1 MEHVFNVLEILGKWH
16 VENVPHGI
24 PSQVRC
30 VSFAEQTSSTFRL
43 WLLTFCFW
51 ESLQISQNESSDRKI
66 PLARPATSV
75 RGSARSSQPAQSSV
89 RQAAPDEAGFEGMR
103 FALAADPVPEETLI
117 FLGDRSE
124 LDRTSKELG
133 MPAPLPSQASSSELK
148 AAAGVVSQ
156 ISRRRPAA
164 RPDRFLPFSAP
175 DLDDSELAELT
186 ETLRAGWLSAGPKT
200 RQFEQEFAKFVGAK
214 HAIAVNNGTTAF
226 RLALQAVHLRSGDE
240 VIMSPFAPVAAA
252 ELVRA
257 IGAVPR
263 FVDVTENGLHL
274 SPELFAAAINERTRA
289 VMISHVAGLPAE
301 MDDLL
306 AIARQHG
313 LLVIEDAGQA
323 LPATY
328 RHHKVGAFGDVSVFT
343 FFAQKA
349 LSLGE
354 GGFICT
360 NNTPLADRCRLLV
373 MSPWELT
380 PPSLEDEPEVSAMET
395 MTTDP
400 AQMTLVEGVSLL
412 SSNGRLRRGRGA
424 SKSAAFD
431 DAQML
436 ALSSDGYQ
444 ASMCDL
450 SSAVGLA
457 QLRKATVMWQRRRE
471 IAVTYNVSF
480 SRSVEL
486 QCPADRSDSQHA
498 WHLYLLRLNLQR
510 LRCSRNQFLAELR
523 ARGIGATVMPPPLHL
538 QATYEALGYQPESCP
553 IATQEYAR
561 EISLPIYS
569 RMTDDDVQSVIDAV
583 EGIMKRFRAI
593 PNLPR

>member
-1 MEHVFNVLEILGKWH
+1 M
-16 VENVPHGI
+16 P
-24 PSQVRC
+24 
-30 VSFAEQTSSTFRL
+30 
-43 WLLTFCFW
+43 
-51 ESLQISQNESSDRKI
+51 
-66 PLARPATSV
+66 PA
-75 RGSARSSQPAQSSV
+75 
-89 RQAAPDEAGFEGMR
+89 
-103 FALAADPVPEETLI
+103 
-117 FLGDRSE
+117 
-124 LDRTSKELG
+124 
-133 MPAPLPSQASSSELK
+133 LPSQADSSESN
-148 AAAGVVSQ
+148 APADPVSRD
-156 ISRRRPAA
+156 SRRWSTA
-164 RPDRFLPFSAP
+164 RTDRFLPFSAP
-175 DLDDSELAELT
+175 DLDESELFELT
-186 ETLRAGWLSAGPKT
+186 ETLRSGWLSAGPKT

-226 RLALQAVHLRSGDE
+226 RLTLQAVNLQPGDE

-257 IGAVPR
+257 AGAVPR
-263 FVDVTENGLHL
+263 FVDVTERGLHL
-274 SPELFAAAINERTRA
+274 SPELLASAINEQTRA

-301 MDDLL
+301 MDELL
-306 AIARQHG
+306 AIARRHG

-328 RHHKVGAFGDVSVFT
+328 RHHKVGALGDVSCFT

-360 NNTPLADRCRLLV
+360 NDARLADRCRLLV
-373 MSPWELT
+373 MSPWEMM
-380 PPSLEDEPEVSAMET
+380 PPSLDDELDDSTVDTTSNMSARSTGEGTSSVS
-395 MTTDP
+395 
-400 AQMTLVEGVSLL
+400 GS
-412 SSNGRLRRGRGA
+412 GRLRRGRGA

-431 DAQML
+431 EAQLL

-480 SRSVEL
+480 SRSVDL

-538 QATYEALGYQPESCP
+538 QASYAALGYQPESCP
-553 IATQEYAR
+553 VATQEYAR

-569 RMTDDDVQSVIDAV
+569 RMTDDDTQRVIDAV
-583 EGIMKRFRAI
+583 EGILKRFRAI

>member
-1 MEHVFNVLEILGKWH
+1 M
-16 VENVPHGI
+16 P
-24 PSQVRC
+24 
-30 VSFAEQTSSTFRL
+30 
-43 WLLTFCFW
+43 
-51 ESLQISQNESSDRKI
+51 
-66 PLARPATSV
+66 PA
-75 RGSARSSQPAQSSV
+75 
-89 RQAAPDEAGFEGMR
+89 
-103 FALAADPVPEETLI
+103 
-117 FLGDRSE
+117 
-124 LDRTSKELG
+124 
-133 MPAPLPSQASSSELK
+133 LPSMAGSSEL
-148 AAAGVVSQ
+148 AAHVEVASHL
-156 ISRRRPAA
+156 SRSRGPARA
-164 RPDRFLPFSAP
+164 DRFLPFSAP
-175 DLDDSELAELT
+175 DLDESELSELT

-226 RLALQAVHLRSGDE
+226 RLTMQAVELKPGDE

-252 ELVRA
+252 ELARA
-257 IGAVPR
+257 VGAVPR
-263 FVDVTENGLHL
+263 FVDVTERGLHL
-274 SPELFAAAINERTRA
+274 SPELLCSAINERTRA
-289 VMISHVAGLPAE
+289 VLISHVAGLPAE

-306 AIARQHG
+306 TIARRRG

-328 RHHKVGAFGDVSVFT
+328 RHHKVGALGDVSCFT

-360 NNTPLADRCRLLV
+360 NDARLADRCRLLV

-380 PPSLEDEPEVSAMET
+380 PPSLEDES
-395 MTTDP
+395 DD
-400 AQMTLVEGVSLL
+400 
-412 SSNGRLRRGRGA
+412 SSIEAASVNGLARTSGTATNISGSGRPRRGRSA
-424 SKSAAFD
+424 SRSAAFD
-431 DAQML
+431 EAQLL

-450 SSAVGLA
+450 SAAVGLA
-457 QLRKATVMWQRRRE
+457 QLRKATAMWQRRRE
-471 IAVTYNVSF
+471 IAVTYNVLF
-480 SRSVEL
+480 SRFVEL

-538 QATYEALGYQPESCP
+538 QPAYESLGYQPESCP
-553 IATQEYAR
+553 VATQEYAR

-569 RMTDDDVQSVIDAV
+569 RMSDDDVRRVTDSVESIV
-583 EGIMKRFRAI
+583 KRFRAI

>member
-1 MEHVFNVLEILGKWH
+1 M
-16 VENVPHGI
+16 
-24 PSQVRC
+24 PS
-30 VSFAEQTSSTFRL
+30 
-43 WLLTFCFW
+43 
-51 ESLQISQNESSDRKI
+51 
-66 PLARPATSV
+66 
-75 RGSARSSQPAQSSV
+75 
-89 RQAAPDEAGFEGMR
+89 
-103 FALAADPVPEETLI
+103 
-117 FLGDRSE
+117 
-124 LDRTSKELG
+124 
-133 MPAPLPSQASSSELK
+133 LPSQAGTLERV
-148 AAAGVVSQ
+148 A
-156 ISRRRPAA
+156 SRDSRSRATSRA
-164 RPDRFLPFSAP
+164 DRFLPFSAP
-175 DLDDSELAELT
+175 DLDESELAELT

-200 RQFEQEFAKFVGAK
+200 RQFEQEFAKFVGVK

-226 RLALQAVHLRSGDE
+226 RLTLQVLDLKPGDE
-240 VIMSPFAPVAAA
+240 VIMSPFAPVAAS

-257 IGAVPR
+257 LGAVPK
-263 FVDVTENGLHL
+263 FVDVTERGLHL
-274 SPELFAAAINERTRA
+274 SPELLPSAITEHTRA

-306 AIARQHG
+306 MIARRHG

-328 RHHKVGAFGDVSVFT
+328 RHHQVGALGDVTCFT

-360 NNTPLADRCRLLV
+360 NNASIAERCRVLV
-373 MSPWELT
+373 MSPWDLL
-380 PPSLEDEPEVSAMET
+380 PPSLEDEPDFSTSDTIAIAASTKTVS
-395 MTTDP
+395 DLHLP
-400 AQMTLVEGVSLL
+400 L
-412 SSNGRLRRGRGA
+412 SASSRTRRG
-424 SKSAAFD
+424 KSAAKSAMFD

-450 SSAVGLA
+450 SAAVGIA

-480 SRSVEL
+480 SRMVEL
-486 QCPADRSDSQHA
+486 QCPADRADSQHA

-538 QATYEALGYQPESCP
+538 QPAYESLGYQPESCP

-569 RMTDDDVQSVIDAV
+569 RMSDDDTQRVMDAV
-583 EGIMKRFRAI
+583 ESIVKRFRAI

>member
-1 MEHVFNVLEILGKWH
+1 M
-16 VENVPHGI
+16 
-24 PSQVRC
+24 S
-30 VSFAEQTSSTFRL
+30 
-43 WLLTFCFW
+43 
-51 ESLQISQNESSDRKI
+51 
-66 PLARPATSV
+66 
-75 RGSARSSQPAQSSV
+75 
-89 RQAAPDEAGFEGMR
+89 
-103 FALAADPVPEETLI
+103 
-117 FLGDRSE
+117 
-124 LDRTSKELG
+124 
-133 MPAPLPSQASSSELK
+133 APLPSQAGSSELH
-148 AAAGVVSQ
+148 APAGFAPRE
-156 ISRRRPAA
+156 SRPRLAVRS
-164 RPDRFLPFSAP
+164 DRFLPFSAP
-175 DLDDSELAELT
+175 DLDESELAELT

-200 RQFEQEFAKFVGAK
+200 RQFEQEFAKFVSAK

-226 RLALQAVHLRSGDE
+226 RLTLQAVNLQPGDE

-263 FVDVTENGLHL
+263 FVDVTERGLHL
-274 SPELFAAAINERTRA
+274 SPELFSAAINDRTRA
-289 VMISHVAGLPAE
+289 VLISHVAGLPAE
-301 MDDLL
+301 MDDLMT
-306 AIARQHG
+306 IARRRG

-328 RHHKVGAFGDVSVFT
+328 RHHKVGALGDVTCFT

-360 NNTPLADRCRLLV
+360 NDARLADRCRLLV
-373 MSPWELT
+373 MSPWELM
-380 PPSLEDEPEVSAMET
+380 PPSLEDQPEDSRTDALSQTTASAMS
-395 MTTDP
+395 
-400 AQMTLVEGVSLL
+400 AISGS
-412 SSNGRLRRGRGA
+412 GRMRRGRGVA
-424 SKSAAFD
+424 KSAAFD
-431 DAQML
+431 EAQLL

-450 SSAVGLA
+450 SAAVGLA
-457 QLRKATVMWQRRRE
+457 QLRKATAMWQRRRE

-480 SRSVEL
+480 SRFVEL

-538 QATYEALGYQPESCP
+538 QATYAPLGYQPESCP
-553 IATQEYAR
+553 VATQEYAR

-569 RMTDDDVQSVIDAV
+569 RMTDDDVQLVIDAV
-583 EGIMKRFRAI
+583 EGIVKRFRAI

>member
-1 MEHVFNVLEILGKWH
+1 M
-16 VENVPHGI
+16 P
-24 PSQVRC
+24 PS
-30 VSFAEQTSSTFRL
+30 
-43 WLLTFCFW
+43 
-51 ESLQISQNESSDRKI
+51 
-66 PLARPATSV
+66 
-75 RGSARSSQPAQSSV
+75 
-89 RQAAPDEAGFEGMR
+89 
-103 FALAADPVPEETLI
+103 
-117 FLGDRSE
+117 
-124 LDRTSKELG
+124 
-133 MPAPLPSQASSSELK
+133 PSQAGSSERTALRELR
-148 AAAGVVSQ
+148 
-156 ISRRRPAA
+156 SRATA
-164 RPDRFLPFSAP
+164 RADRFLPFSGP
-175 DLDDSELAELT
+175 DLDESELAELT
-186 ETLRAGWLSAGPKT
+186 ETLRAGWLSTGPKT
-200 RQFEQEFAKFVGAK
+200 RQFEQEFAKFVGVK
-214 HAIAVNNGTTAF
+214 HAVAVNNGTTAF
-226 RLALQAVHLRSGDE
+226 RLALQALDLKPGHE

-257 IGAVPR
+257 WGAVPK
-263 FVDVTENGLHL
+263 FVDVTERGLHL
-274 SPELFAAAINERTRA
+274 SPELLPQAITEQTRA
-289 VMISHVAGLPAE
+289 VLISHVAGLPAE

-306 AIARQHG
+306 MIARRHG

-328 RHHKVGAFGDVSVFT
+328 RHQKVGGLGDVTCFT

-360 NNTPLADRCRLLV
+360 NNASVADRCRVLV
-373 MSPWELT
+373 MSPWDLV
-380 PPSLEDEPEVSAMET
+380 PPTLEDEPEFSA
-395 MTTDP
+395 TDTV
-400 AQMTLVEGVSLL
+400 ATL
-412 SSNGRLRRGRGA
+412 SSTNTVSGLANLPASSPRSRRGKSG

-431 DAQML
+431 DAQLL

-450 SSAVGLA
+450 AAAVGLA
-457 QLRKATVMWQRRRE
+457 QLRKATAMWQRRRE
-471 IAVTYNVSF
+471 IAVTYNVAF
-480 SRSVEL
+480 SRMAEL

-538 QATYEALGYQPESCP
+538 QSAYASLGYQPESCP

-569 RMTDDDVQSVIDAV
+569 RMSDDDTQRVIAAV
-583 EGIMKRFRAI
+583 ESIVKRFRAI

>member
-1 MEHVFNVLEILGKWH
+1 
-16 VENVPHGI
+16 
-24 PSQVRC
+24 
-30 VSFAEQTSSTFRL
+30 
-43 WLLTFCFW
+43 
-51 ESLQISQNESSDRKI
+51 
-66 PLARPATSV
+66 
-75 RGSARSSQPAQSSV
+75 
-89 RQAAPDEAGFEGMR
+89 
-103 FALAADPVPEETLI
+103 
-117 FLGDRSE
+117 
-124 LDRTSKELG
+124 
-133 MPAPLPSQASSSELK
+133 MPPPLPFPAGSSELTDS
-148 AAAGVVSQ
+148 AFPG
-156 ISRRRPAA
+156 SREPRPRHAA
-164 RPDRFLPFSAP
+164 RAERFVPFSAP

-186 ETLRAGWLSAGPKT
+186 ETLRAGWLSTGPKT

-226 RLALQAVHLRSGDE
+226 RLALQAVNLKPGDE

-257 IGAVPR
+257 VGATPR
-263 FVDVTENGLHL
+263 FVDVTERGLHL
-274 SPELFAAAINERTRA
+274 SPELFASAINENTRA
-289 VMISHVAGLPAE
+289 VLISHVAGLPAE
-301 MDDLL
+301 MDELL

-328 RHHKVGAFGDVSVFT
+328 RHHKVGALGDVSVFT

-360 NNTPLADRCRLLV
+360 NQAPLADRCRLLV
-373 MSPWELT
+373 MSPWDLT
-380 PPSLEDEPEVSAMET
+380 PPPLDDEPNRSADDT
-395 MTTDP
+395 VHFGSTTHSMP
-400 AQMTLVEGVSLL
+400 ERASPL
-412 SSNGRLRRGRGA
+412 SDNGRLRRGRGSA
-424 SKSAAFD
+424 KSAAYD
-431 DAQML
+431 DAQLL

-450 SSAVGLA
+450 SAAVGLA
-457 QLRKATVMWQRRRE
+457 QLRKATAMWQRRRE

-480 SRSVEL
+480 SRFVDL

-523 ARGIGATVMPPPLHL
+523 SHGIGATVMPPPLHM
-538 QATYEALGYQPESCP
+538 QPSYAALGYQPESCP
-553 IATQEYAR
+553 VATQEYSR

-569 RMTDDDVQSVIDAV
+569 RMTDDDVQHVIDVV
-583 EGIMKRFRAI
+583 EGIIKRFRAI

>member
-1 MEHVFNVLEILGKWH
+1 MCPAVCGPMIGPLKDSKM
-16 VENVPHGI
+16 P
-24 PSQVRC
+24 PS
-30 VSFAEQTSSTFRL
+30 
-43 WLLTFCFW
+43 
-51 ESLQISQNESSDRKI
+51 
-66 PLARPATSV
+66 
-75 RGSARSSQPAQSSV
+75 
-89 RQAAPDEAGFEGMR
+89 
-103 FALAADPVPEETLI
+103 
-117 FLGDRSE
+117 
-124 LDRTSKELG
+124 
-133 MPAPLPSQASSSELK
+133 PSQAGALERVALREPRSR
-148 AAAGVVSQ
+148 AA
-156 ISRRRPAA
+156 SRANH
-164 RPDRFLPFSAP
+164 FLPFSAP
-175 DLDDSELAELT
+175 DLDETELAELT

-200 RQFEQEFAKFVGAK
+200 RQFEQEFAKFVGVK

-226 RLALQAVHLRSGDE
+226 RLALQALDFKPGDE
-240 VIMSPFAPVAAA
+240 VIMSPFAPVAAS

-257 IGAVPR
+257 LGAIPI
-263 FVDVTENGLHL
+263 FVDVTERGLHL
-274 SPELFAAAINERTRA
+274 SPELLPHAITEHTRA

-306 AIARQHG
+306 TIARRHG

-328 RHHKVGAFGDVSVFT
+328 RHHQVGGLGDVTCFT

-360 NNTPLADRCRLLV
+360 NSATIADRCRVLV
-373 MSPWELT
+373 MSPWDLM
-380 PPSLEDEPEVSAMET
+380 PPTLEDEPEFSA
-395 MTTDP
+395 TDTI
-400 AQMTLVEGVSLL
+400 AIASLTKTATDL
-412 SSNGRLRRGRGA
+412 TSPIAGNGRTRRGKNS

-450 SSAVGLA
+450 SAAVGIA

-480 SRSVEL
+480 SRMAEL
-486 QCPADRSDSQHA
+486 QCPADRADSQHA
-498 WHLYLLRLNLQR
+498 WHLYLLSLNLQR

-538 QATYEALGYQPESCP
+538 QSAYESLGYQPESCP

-569 RMTDDDVQSVIDAV
+569 RMSDDDTQRVIDAV
-583 EGIMKRFRAI
+583 EGIVKRFRAI

>member
-1 MEHVFNVLEILGKWH
+1 
-16 VENVPHGI
+16 
-24 PSQVRC
+24 
-30 VSFAEQTSSTFRL
+30 
-43 WLLTFCFW
+43 
-51 ESLQISQNESSDRKI
+51 
-66 PLARPATSV
+66 
-75 RGSARSSQPAQSSV
+75 
-89 RQAAPDEAGFEGMR
+89 
-103 FALAADPVPEETLI
+103 
-117 FLGDRSE
+117 
-124 LDRTSKELG
+124 
-133 MPAPLPSQASSSELK
+133 MPAPLPFQASSSELN
-148 AAAGVVSQ
+148 ATAGSVSRE
-156 ISRRRPAA
+156 SRRRPAVHT
-164 RPDRFLPFSAP
+164 DRFLPFSAP
-175 DLDDSELAELT
+175 DLDESELSELT

-200 RQFEQEFAKFVGAK
+200 RQFEQEFAKFIGAK

-226 RLALQAVHLRSGDE
+226 RLTLQAVHLQPGDE

-252 ELVRA
+252 EMVRA
-257 IGAVPR
+257 AGAVPR
-263 FVDVTENGLHL
+263 FVDVTERGLHI
-274 SPELFAAAINERTRA
+274 SPELLASAINDHTRA
-289 VMISHVAGLPAE
+289 VMVSHVAGLPAE

-306 AIARQHG
+306 TIARRNG

-328 RHHKVGAFGDVSVFT
+328 RHHKVGALGDVSCFT

-360 NNTPLADRCRLLV
+360 NDAHLADRCRLLV
-373 MSPWELT
+373 MSPWELL
-380 PPSLEDEPEVSAMET
+380 PPSLEDEPDDLTTVAGKTNSSARMPT
-395 MTTDP
+395 
-400 AQMTLVEGVSLL
+400 EGTSPITG
-412 SSNGRLRRGRGA
+412 SGRMRRGRGA
-424 SKSAAFD
+424 SKSDVFD
-431 DAQML
+431 DAQLL

-450 SSAVGLA
+450 SAAVGLA
-457 QLRKATVMWQRRRE
+457 QLRKATAMWQRRRE

-480 SRSVEL
+480 SRFVEL

-538 QATYEALGYQPESCP
+538 QASYATLGYQPESCP
-553 IATQEYAR
+553 VATQEYAR

-569 RMTDDDVQSVIDAV
+569 RMTDDDVQRVIDAV
-583 EGIMKRFRAI
+583 ESILKRFRAI

>member
-1 MEHVFNVLEILGKWH
+1 
-16 VENVPHGI
+16 
-24 PSQVRC
+24 
-30 VSFAEQTSSTFRL
+30 
-43 WLLTFCFW
+43 
-51 ESLQISQNESSDRKI
+51 
-66 PLARPATSV
+66 
-75 RGSARSSQPAQSSV
+75 
-89 RQAAPDEAGFEGMR
+89 
-103 FALAADPVPEETLI
+103 
-117 FLGDRSE
+117 
-124 LDRTSKELG
+124 
-133 MPAPLPSQASSSELK
+133 MPSSSMTGSLERVALREPRPR
-148 AAAGVVSQ
+148 AA
-156 ISRRRPAA
+156 SRA
-164 RPDRFLPFSAP
+164 DRFLPFSAP
-175 DLDDSELAELT
+175 DLDESELAELT

-200 RQFEQEFAKFVGAK
+200 RQFEQEFGKFVGVK

-226 RLALQAVHLRSGDE
+226 RLALQALSLKPGDE
-240 VIMSPFAPVAAA
+240 VIMSPFAPVAAS

-257 IGAVPR
+257 MAAVPIV
-263 FVDVTENGLHL
+263 VDVTERGLHL
-274 SPELFAAAINERTRA
+274 SPELLPQAITEHTRA

-301 MDDLL
+301 MDELL
-306 AIARQHG
+306 RIARQHG

-328 RHHKVGAFGDVSVFT
+328 RHHQVGDLGDVTCFT

-360 NNTPLADRCRLLV
+360 NSASIADRCRMLV
-373 MSPWELT
+373 MSPWDLLPPALEDDPGFATSDTVAIGPSKRSTNELT
-380 PPSLEDEPEVSAMET
+380 SPSSA
-395 MTTDP
+395 
-400 AQMTLVEGVSLL
+400 
-412 SSNGRLRRGRGA
+412 NGRARRVKEG

-450 SSAVGLA
+450 SASVGLA
-457 QLRKATVMWQRRRE
+457 QLRKATKMWQRRRE

-480 SRSVEL
+480 SRMVEL
-486 QCPADRSDSQHA
+486 QCPADRADSQHA

-538 QATYEALGYQPESCP
+538 QPAYELLGYQPESCP

-569 RMTDDDVQSVIDAV
+569 RMSDDDTQRVIDAV
-583 EGIMKRFRAI
+583 EGIVKRFRAI

>member
-1 MEHVFNVLEILGKWH
+1 M
-16 VENVPHGI
+16 P
-24 PSQVRC
+24 PS
-30 VSFAEQTSSTFRL
+30 
-43 WLLTFCFW
+43 
-51 ESLQISQNESSDRKI
+51 
-66 PLARPATSV
+66 
-75 RGSARSSQPAQSSV
+75 
-89 RQAAPDEAGFEGMR
+89 
-103 FALAADPVPEETLI
+103 
-117 FLGDRSE
+117 
-124 LDRTSKELG
+124 
-133 MPAPLPSQASSSELK
+133 PSQAGTLERVASRDSRSR
-148 AAAGVVSQ
+148 AA
-156 ISRRRPAA
+156 SRA
-164 RPDRFLPFSAP
+164 DRFLPFSAP
-175 DLDDSELAELT
+175 DLDESELAELT

-200 RQFEQEFAKFVGAK
+200 RQFEQEFAKFVGVK

-226 RLALQAVHLRSGDE
+226 RLTLQVLDLKPGDE
-240 VIMSPFAPVAAA
+240 VIMSPFAPVAAS

-257 IGAVPR
+257 LGAVPK
-263 FVDVTENGLHL
+263 FVDVTERGLHL
-274 SPELFAAAINERTRA
+274 SPELLPHAITEHTRA

-306 AIARQHG
+306 MIARRHG

-328 RHHKVGAFGDVSVFT
+328 RHHQVGGLGDVTCFT

-360 NNTPLADRCRLLV
+360 NNASIAERCRVLV
-373 MSPWELT
+373 MSPWDLL
-380 PPSLEDEPEVSAMET
+380 PPSLVDEPDFSTSDTITIAASMKTVS
-395 MTTDP
+395 DLHLP
-400 AQMTLVEGVSLL
+400 L
-412 SSNGRLRRGRGA
+412 SASSRTRRE
-424 SKSAAFD
+424 KSAAKSAMFD

-450 SSAVGLA
+450 SAAVGIA

-480 SRSVEL
+480 SRMVEL
-486 QCPADRSDSQHA
+486 QCPADRADSQHA

-538 QATYEALGYQPESCP
+538 QPAYESLGYQPESCP

-569 RMTDDDVQSVIDAV
+569 RMSDDDTQRVIDAV
-583 EGIMKRFRAI
+583 ESIVKRFRAI

>member
-1 MEHVFNVLEILGKWH
+1 ML
-16 VENVPHGI
+16 
-24 PSQVRC
+24 S
-30 VSFAEQTSSTFRL
+30 
-43 WLLTFCFW
+43 
-51 ESLQISQNESSDRKI
+51 
-66 PLARPATSV
+66 
-75 RGSARSSQPAQSSV
+75 
-89 RQAAPDEAGFEGMR
+89 
-103 FALAADPVPEETLI
+103 
-117 FLGDRSE
+117 
-124 LDRTSKELG
+124 
-133 MPAPLPSQASSSELK
+133 PLPSQAGSLEPN
-148 AAAGVVSQ
+148 ATAGSVSRE
-156 ISRRRPAA
+156 SRLRPAA
-164 RPDRFLPFSAP
+164 RTDRFLPFSAP
-175 DLDDSELAELT
+175 DLDETELSELT
-186 ETLRAGWLSAGPKT
+186 ETLRAGWLSTGPKT

-226 RLALQAVHLRSGDE
+226 RLTLQAVHLQPGDE

-252 ELVRA
+252 EMVRA
-257 IGAVPR
+257 AGAVPR
-263 FVDVTENGLHL
+263 FVDVTERGLHL
-274 SPELFAAAINERTRA
+274 SPELFSSAINEKTRA
-289 VMISHVAGLPAE
+289 VLISHVAGLPAE

-306 AIARQHG
+306 TLARRNG

-328 RHHKVGAFGDVSVFT
+328 RHHKVGALGDVSCFT

-360 NNTPLADRCRLLV
+360 NDARLADRCRLLV
-373 MSPWELT
+373 MSPWELL
-380 PPSLEDEPEVSAMET
+380 PPSLEDEPDNSTNSASAANASSRMLT
-395 MTTDP
+395 
-400 AQMTLVEGVSLL
+400 EGTSPI
-412 SSNGRLRRGRGA
+412 SGSGRMRRGRGA
-424 SKSAAFD
+424 SKPDVFD
-431 DAQML
+431 DAQLL

-450 SSAVGLA
+450 SAAVGLA
-457 QLRKATVMWQRRRE
+457 QLRKATAMWQRRRE

-480 SRSVEL
+480 SRFVEL

-538 QATYEALGYQPESCP
+538 QATYATLGYQPESCP
-553 IATQEYAR
+553 VATQEYAR

-569 RMTDDDVQSVIDAV
+569 RMTDADTQSVIDAV
-583 EGIMKRFRAI
+583 EGILKRFRAI

>member
-1 MEHVFNVLEILGKWH
+1 
-16 VENVPHGI
+16 
-24 PSQVRC
+24 
-30 VSFAEQTSSTFRL
+30 
-43 WLLTFCFW
+43 
-51 ESLQISQNESSDRKI
+51 
-66 PLARPATSV
+66 
-75 RGSARSSQPAQSSV
+75 
-89 RQAAPDEAGFEGMR
+89 
-103 FALAADPVPEETLI
+103 
-117 FLGDRSE
+117 
-124 LDRTSKELG
+124 
-133 MPAPLPSQASSSELK
+133 MPAPLPTQAGSSELN
-148 AAAGVVSQ
+148 AASGSVSRE
-156 ISRRRPAA
+156 SRPRPAA
-164 RPDRFLPFSAP
+164 RTDRFLPFSAP
-175 DLDDSELAELT
+175 DLDETELSELT

-226 RLALQAVHLRSGDE
+226 RLTMQAVHLQPGDE

-252 ELVRA
+252 EMVRA
-257 IGAVPR
+257 AGAVPR
-263 FVDVTENGLHL
+263 FVDVTERGLHI
-274 SPELFAAAINERTRA
+274 SPELLASAINEQTRA
-289 VMISHVAGLPAE
+289 VMVSHVAGLPAE

-306 AIARQHG
+306 TIARRHG

-328 RHHKVGAFGDVSVFT
+328 RHHKVGALGDVSCFT

-360 NNTPLADRCRLLV
+360 NDARLADRCRLLV
-373 MSPWELT
+373 MSPWEML
-380 PPSLEDEPEVSAMET
+380 PPSLEDEPDDFTSAAAAATNSSARML
-395 MTTDP
+395 TDG
-400 AQMTLVEGVSLL
+400 TGLISGS
-412 SSNGRLRRGRGA
+412 GRMRRGRGA
-424 SKSAAFD
+424 SKSEVFD
-431 DAQML
+431 DAQLL

-457 QLRKATVMWQRRRE
+457 QLRKATAMWQRRRE

-480 SRSVEL
+480 SRFVEL

-538 QATYEALGYQPESCP
+538 QVSYASLGYQPESCP
-553 IATQEYAR
+553 VATQEYAR

-569 RMTDDDVQSVIDAV
+569 RMTDDDTQRVIDAV
-583 EGIMKRFRAI
+583 ESILKRFHAI

>member
-1 MEHVFNVLEILGKWH
+1 
-16 VENVPHGI
+16 
-24 PSQVRC
+24 
-30 VSFAEQTSSTFRL
+30 
-43 WLLTFCFW
+43 
-51 ESLQISQNESSDRKI
+51 
-66 PLARPATSV
+66 
-75 RGSARSSQPAQSSV
+75 
-89 RQAAPDEAGFEGMR
+89 
-103 FALAADPVPEETLI
+103 
-117 FLGDRSE
+117 
-124 LDRTSKELG
+124 
-133 MPAPLPSQASSSELK
+133 MPPPLPSTAGSSELTDSTLP
-148 AAAGVVSQ
+148 G
-156 ISRRRPAA
+156 SRESRPRIAVRA
-164 RPDRFLPFSAP
+164 ERFVPFSAP
-175 DLDDSELAELT
+175 DLDESELSELT

-200 RQFEQEFAKFVGAK
+200 RQFEQEFAKFIGAK

-226 RLALQAVHLRSGDE
+226 RLALQAVNLKPGDE

-257 IGAVPR
+257 AGAVPQ
-263 FVDVTENGLHL
+263 FVDVTERGLHL
-274 SPELFAAAINERTRA
+274 SPELFATAINENTRA
-289 VMISHVAGLPAE
+289 VLVSHVAGLPAE

-328 RHHKVGAFGDVSVFT
+328 RRHKVGALGDVSVFT

-360 NNTPLADRCRLLV
+360 NSTPVADRCRLLA
-373 MSPWELT
+373 MSPWDLT
-380 PPSLEDEPEVSAMET
+380 PPALDDEPDVST
-395 MTTDP
+395 MPVSSSTHTTP
-400 AQMTLVEGVSLL
+400 ERASPFSG
-412 SSNGRLRRGRGA
+412 NGRGRRGR
-424 SKSAAFD
+424 STSSSVAFD
-431 DAQML
+431 DAQLL

-450 SSAVGLA
+450 SAAVGLA
-457 QLRKATVMWQRRRE
+457 QLRKATTMWQRRRE

-480 SRSVEL
+480 SRFVEL

-523 ARGIGATVMPPPLHL
+523 ARGIGATVMPPPLHM
-538 QATYEALGYQPESCP
+538 QPSYAALGYQPESCP
-553 IATQEYAR
+553 VATQEYAR

-569 RMTDDDVQSVIDAV
+569 RMDDRDVQHVIDAV
-583 EGIMKRFRAI
+583 EGIIKRFRAI

>member
-1 MEHVFNVLEILGKWH
+1 M
-16 VENVPHGI
+16 
-24 PSQVRC
+24 
-30 VSFAEQTSSTFRL
+30 
-43 WLLTFCFW
+43 
-51 ESLQISQNESSDRKI
+51 SL
-66 PLARPATSV
+66 
-75 RGSARSSQPAQSSV
+75 
-89 RQAAPDEAGFEGMR
+89 
-103 FALAADPVPEETLI
+103 
-117 FLGDRSE
+117 
-124 LDRTSKELG
+124 
-133 MPAPLPSQASSSELK
+133 PLPSQASSAGPV
-148 AAAGVVSQ
+148 AAVGSA
-156 ISRRRPAA
+156 SRESRLRAVA
-164 RPDRFLPFSAP
+164 RTDRFLPFSAP
-175 DLDDSELAELT
+175 DLDESELSELT

-226 RLALQAVHLRSGDE
+226 RLALQAVGLKAGDD
-240 VIMSPFAPVAAA
+240 VIMSPFAPIAAA

-257 IGAVPR
+257 AGAVPR
-263 FVDVTENGLHL
+263 FVDVTERGLHL
-274 SPELFAAAINERTRA
+274 SPELLAAAINERTRA
-289 VMISHVAGLPAE
+289 VLISHVAGLPAE

-306 AIARQHG
+306 TIARRHG

-328 RHHKVGAFGDVSVFT
+328 RHHKVGALGDVTCFT

-360 NNTPLADRCRLLV
+360 NHAALADRCRLLV
-373 MSPWELT
+373 ISPWDLT
-380 PPSLEDEPEVSAMET
+380 PPALDDEADGSSSLT
-395 MTTDP
+395 MTEATSP
-400 AQMTLVEGVSLL
+400 L
-412 SSNGRLRRGRGA
+412 SNNGRLRRGKNA
-424 SKSAAFD
+424 AKPAAFD
-431 DAQML
+431 DAQLL

-450 SSAVGLA
+450 SAAIGLA

-471 IAVTYNVSF
+471 IAVTYNVLF
-480 SRSVEL
+480 SRFVEL

-523 ARGIGATVMPPPLHL
+523 ARGIGATIMPPPLHL
-538 QATYEALGYQPESCP
+538 QPTYAALGYQPESCP
-553 IATQEYAR
+553 VATQEYAR

-569 RMTDDDVQSVIDAV
+569 RMTDDDVQRVTDSVESIV
-583 EGIMKRFRAI
+583 KRFRAI